1 MNPVGEVLSKP
12 ISQPIEQ
19 EQNAAKAFC
28 SFYARTE
35 MLRAI
40 CVGSAVD
47 LPAAVCRCRPWQ
59 RRERVFSAALP

>member
-1 MNPVGEVLSKP
+1 MNPAGEVLSKS

-35 MLRAI
+35 KQRAI
-40 CVGSAVD
+40 CVVSAVD
-47 LPAAVCRCRPWQ
+47 LPAAVCRCLIWQ
-59 RRERVFSAALP
+59 RRARVSSAALP